1 MQKTI
6 KLSSTAARDFN
17 EVANWKGLPLARLLS
32 QYLEVVHQ
40 SDEFGRLLKRLR
52 DERLTLTDEEIAQ
65 KAADFEDDED

>member
-1 MQKTI
+1 
-6 KLSSTAARDFN
+6 
-17 EVANWKGLPLARLLS
+17 LARLLS